1 MVAESSKFFIVRT
14 TARQELNAALL
25 LEARAKGMGEG
36 FYSIVI
42 PPDVKGYIILE
53 VKGLHLVYGL
63 IKDMKHVK
71 GRATGSISVEE
82 LERLI
87 VTKPVISELKPGDV
101 VEITSGPFKGLK
113 ASVLSVNAQK
123 NEVTLNILE
132 ASYKLEATVPGD
144 YVKPVKK

>member
-1 MVAESSKFFIVRT
+1 MAEPSKFFIVRT

-36 FYSIVI
+36 FYSIII
-42 PPDVKGYIILE
+42 PPDVKGYLILE
-53 VKGLHLVYGL
+53 VRGLHLVYGL
-63 IKDMKHVK
+63 IKDIKHVR

-82 LERLI
+82 LKRLI
-87 VTKPVISELKPGDV
+87 LVESVINELKPGDV
-101 VEITSGPFKGLK
+101 VEIISGPFKGLK
-113 ASVLSVNAQK
+113 ASVISVNTQK

-132 ASYKLEATVPGD
+132 ASYKLEATLPGD

>member
-1 MVAESSKFFIVRT
+1 MAEQSKFFIVRT

-25 LEARAKGMGEG
+25 LEARARGMGEG
-36 FYSIVI
+36 FYSIII
-42 PPDVKGYIILE
+42 PPDVKGYLILE

-63 IKDMKHVK
+63 IKDIKHVR

-82 LERLI
+82 LKRLML
-87 VTKPVISELKPGDV
+87 VESVISELKPGDV
-101 VEITSGPFKGLK
+101 VEIISGPFKGLK
-113 ASVLSVNAQK
+113 ASVISVNAQK

-132 ASYKLEATVPGD
+132 ASYKLEATLPGD